1 MASLRILRLLDFDA
15 IKLYTMPVKRDQG
28 QQRKR
33 KAGAQEDA
41 EASSVVWSVPFFGWL
56 VRVTPK
62 PTEGKIRTAQAIL
75 LQRFPKVLSVD
86 SLTTGVCLTLGER
99 RNKHAVARNIHN
111 LLGSVFPKCTLELT
125 PTDGATAPLT
135 VAELKYKGLSEVFG
149 QHFDKDVRLIQVGRD
164 GSPFYFNG
172 AVLHVNTDHK
182 DVASLLVLEGS
193 AQSCAIRYFRLGLNA
208 VGASLPGLPTLPT
221 LPDFGEV
228 LGAAG
233 GGSKATDQNHDD
245 SHPVVDHH
253 RGSNS
258 PEGTAEHEPDGH
270 KKLLLQ
276 LKRWHWESIRSGRK
290 RWEARPLVEKRKG
303 GKIAPWRYRN
313 LATEGRMVTFQS
325 GPPPTLVMRIAEV
338 RIFEPND
345 CSSIPPAEAM
355 VMELGT
361 DLLPDVADA
370 NARVREYRKLY
381 GSDICAHGFVA
392 MRVEKADEMKAAD
405 ESATRVLEDPGVRR
419 PRTCDSPR
427 RCGSIGCDDCYP
439 PGDPY
444 QNRRKGSRRAR
455 LNFVG
460 SDAASPSRWRSA

>member
-1 MASLRILRLLDFDA
+1 MPVKRDQGQQRKRMAGAQDT
-15 IKLYTMPVKRDQG
+15 KPVKRDQG

-33 KAGAQEDA
+33 KAGAQEDE
-41 EASSVVWSVPFFGWL
+41 EASSSRVSWQTPFFGWL

-75 LQRFPKVLSVD
+75 LGSYPNVLTVD

-99 RNKHAVARNIHN
+99 RNKYAVSRNIHN
-111 LLGSVFPKCTLELT
+111 LLDSVFPECSMELT

-135 VAELKYKGLSEVFG
+135 VVELKYKGLIKAFG
-149 QHFDKDVRLIQVGRD
+149 QHFDKDVRLIQVGPD

-258 PEGTAEHEPDGH
+258 PEGTADHDRFGDGGLPTRPPTRDGRCGE
-270 KKLLLQ
+270 KSDDEKIMLLQ
-276 LKRWHWESIRSGRK
+276 VQRPHY
-290 RWEARPLVEKRKG
+290 EAIKSER
-303 GKIAPWRYRN
+303 
-313 LATEGRMVTFQS
+313 
-325 GPPPTLVMRIAEV
+325 
-338 RIFEPND
+338 
-345 CSSIPPAEAM
+345 
-355 VMELGT
+355 
-361 DLLPDVADA
+361 
-370 NARVREYRKLY
+370 
-381 GSDICAHGFVA
+381 
-392 MRVEKADEMKAAD
+392 
-405 ESATRVLEDPGVRR
+405 
-419 PRTCDSPR
+419 
-427 RCGSIGCDDCYP
+427 
-439 PGDPY
+439 
-444 QNRRKGSRRAR
+444 
-455 LNFVG
+455 
-460 SDAASPSRWRSA
+460 